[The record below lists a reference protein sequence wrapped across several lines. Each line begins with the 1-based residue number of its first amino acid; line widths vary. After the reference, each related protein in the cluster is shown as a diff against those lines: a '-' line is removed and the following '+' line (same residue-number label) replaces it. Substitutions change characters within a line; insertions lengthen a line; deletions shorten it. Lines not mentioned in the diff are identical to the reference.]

1 MTHPSLDPDQV
12 DREVLSLG
20 QRMYQEMAGQTPGIF
35 NRSYWEG
42 RLMEWAMRDPAFKV
56 DLLRFVDVLPVLES
70 TEQIAAHVR
79 EYLMK
84 EGRDVP
90 AILNFALKAASGG
103 ITAGLATRTLRAN
116 VTGMAEKFIV
126 GTDAAK
132 AIPHLR
138 ALWKEGMAFTV
149 DLLGEATTSDA
160 EAEAYKN
167 RYLDLIDNLPREV
180 AAWPADQRLDR
191 NPLGAIP
198 RVNVSVKVSAMD
210 PHLDPADPKGSVDRL
225 QRRVLPLFLRAKAQG
240 AFINLD
246 LEQWALHRITL
257 DLFER
262 LVTRPDLRDWPHAG
276 IVVQAYLRES
286 EQDVL
291 RLLELAKRRR
301 TPITV
306 RLVKGAY
313 WDYEVTHAAQCGLP
327 CPVFTEKAATDAHY
341 ERLSAILLENADWLQ
356 PAFASHNLRSLA
368 HAIVVA
374 DRMKLPPE
382 ALEIQMLYGMAE
394 PERRTLRD
402 MGRRVRLY
410 TPIGQLLPGMGYLV
424 RRLLENTAN
433 EGFLRLSH
441 HENVDVH
448 ALMQRPRPQKDLA
461 CRLEPVPSAMGL
473 GDPFRNCGQLHF
485 EDPAVAAAFGQA
497 VAEVRRTFPIRVP
510 VVVDGKQRLAGPSMA
525 RECPSDVAL
534 QVAEVSLADVGE
546 ADAAVEAAYAAWP
559 AWRDMA
565 LQDRAHLLDRLAD
578 RLTADRL
585 ELAALQCWEVAK
597 PWREADADVAE
608 AVDFC
613 RYYARQALVELA
625 PRKQGKVPGEDNALW
640 YEGRGPCVVISPW
653 NFPLAIL
660 CGMSTAALVAGNPV
674 LMKPSSQ
681 SAAIA
686 YGLYRR
692 MLEVGFPPQVVQFL
706 PGSGRVV
713 GAHLV
718 AHPKVAQ
725 IAFTGS
731 KEVGLGIIEAAAR
744 MQIGAPQVKRVICE
758 MGGKNAAII
767 DDDADLDEAVLGVVR
782 SAFGYAGQK
791 CSACSRVIVVGGAC
805 EPFLKRV
812 TEACASVP
820 VGPAHEPSTFLPPV
834 VDKSAYGRLMGIIA
848 NPGPGAKA
856 LFVGKAPTGG
866 YFVPPALFEVDD
878 VNHRLMQEEF
888 FGPILAIMKVETFD
902 QAVDLANR
910 TEFALT
916 GAVFSRCP
924 SHLEQARRALRVG
937 NLYLNRGCT
946 GAIVDRQPFGGFRM
960 SGIGTKAGGP
970 NYLLFFADP
979 RSVTENTM
987 RRGVVPE
994 LADRG

>member
-1 MTHPSLDPDQV
+1 MTHPTLDPGQV
-12 DREVLSLG
+12 DREVLALG
-20 QRMYQEMAGQTPGIF
+20 ERLHQEMAGQTPGVF
-35 NRSYWEG
+35 NRAYWEG
-42 RLMEWAMRDPAFKV
+42 RLMEWAMRDPAFKI
-56 DLLRFVDVLPVLES
+56 DLLRFVDALPALES
-70 TEQIAAHVR
+70 TEQMASHVR
-79 EYLMK
+79 EYLLK

-103 ITAGLATRTLRAN
+103 ITAGIATRTMRAN

-126 GTDAAK
+126 GTQAAE
-132 AIPHLR
+132 AIPQLK

-160 EAEAYKN
+160 EGEAYKD

-180 AAWPADQRLDR
+180 AKWPADELLER
-191 NPLGAIP
+191 NSRGPIP
-198 RVNVSVKVSAMD
+198 RANVSVKVSAMD
-210 PHLDPADPKGSVDRL
+210 PYLDPADPKGSVGRL
-225 QRRVLPLFLRAKAQG
+225 ERRVLPLFLRAKANG
-240 AFINLD
+240 ACLNLD
-246 LEQWALHRITL
+246 LEQWAIHHITL

-262 LVTRPDLRDWPHAG
+262 LVTRPELRDWPHAG

-286 EQDVL
+286 EQDVE

-301 TPITV
+301 TPIAV

-313 WDYEVTHAAQCGLP
+313 WDYEVTRAAQGGLP
-327 CPVFTEKAATDAHY
+327 CPVFTEKAATDAQY
-341 ERLSAILLENADWLQ
+341 ERLSVRLLENADWLQ

-368 HAIVVA
+368 HAMVA
-374 DRMKLPPE
+374 ADQMRLPPA

-394 PERRTLRD
+394 PERRALRA

-410 TPIGQLLPGMGYLV
+410 TPVGQLLPGMGYLV

-441 HENVDVH
+441 HENVDIH
-448 ALMQRPRPQKDLA
+448 ALMQRPRPQKDFV
-461 CRLEPVPSAMGL
+461 CRLEPVPPPTGL
-473 GDPFRNCGQLHF
+473 GEPFRNASQLHF
-485 EDPAVAAAFGQA
+485 EDPAVTAAFGQA
-497 VAEVRRTFPIRVP
+497 VAKMRSTFPTQVP
-510 VVVDGKQRLAGPSMA
+510 VVVGGRERHSGAMLK
-525 RECPSDVAL
+525 RECPSDTSL
-534 QVAEVSLADVGE
+534 QVAEVAMATDDE

-559 AWRDMA
+559 AWRDTA
-565 LQDRAHLLDRLAD
+565 LEDRARLLDRLAD
-578 RLTADRL
+578 RLTADRV

-608 AVDFC
+608 AIDFC
-613 RYYARQALVELA
+613 RYYARQAVLELA
-625 PRKQGKVPGEDNALW
+625 PRRQGSVPGEDNVLW
-640 YEGRGPCVVISPW
+640 YEGRGPCAVISPW

-674 LMKPSSQ
+674 LIKPSSQ

-692 MLEVGFPPQVVQFL
+692 MMEVGFPPGVVQFL

-713 GAHLV
+713 GARLV
-718 AHPKVAQ
+718 EHPKVAQ

-731 KEVGLGIIEAAAR
+731 REVGLGIIAAAAR
-744 MQIGAPQVKRVICE
+744 TPPGAPQVKRVVCE
-758 MGGKNAAII
+758 MGGKNAVVI
-767 DDDADLDEAVLGVVR
+767 DDDADLDEAVLGVIR

-791 CSACSRVIVVGGAC
+791 CSACSRAIVVGSAY
-805 EPFLKRV
+805 EPFLKRLV
-812 TEACASVP
+812 GACASLP
-820 VGPAHEPSTFLPPV
+820 IGPAHDPSTLLPPV
-834 VDKSAYGRLMGIIA
+834 VDKSAYDRLTGVIA
-848 NPGPGAKA
+848 DPGQGAKA
-856 LFVGKAPTGG
+856 LFVGKAPFGG
-866 YFVPPALFEVDD
+866 YFVPPALFEVSD

-888 FGPILAIMKVETFD
+888 FGPVVALMKAATFD
-902 QAVDLANR
+902 QAMELANR

-916 GAVFSRCP
+916 GAVFSRAP
-924 SHLEQARRALRVG
+924 SHLEQARKAFRVG

-946 GAIVDRQPFGGFRM
+946 GAMVDRQPFGGFRM

-994 LADRG
+994 LTT